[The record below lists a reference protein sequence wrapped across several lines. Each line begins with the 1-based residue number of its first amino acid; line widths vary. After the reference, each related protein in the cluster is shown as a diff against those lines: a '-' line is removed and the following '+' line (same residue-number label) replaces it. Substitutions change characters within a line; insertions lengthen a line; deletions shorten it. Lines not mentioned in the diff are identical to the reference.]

1 MILFGKVGRGCEEN
15 GQHSFTLL
23 YCNLP
28 GQIKASQKISVRV
41 VGDQAH
47 IQARSSKI
55 TGQKHYNL
63 RQLSC

>member
-1 MILFGKVGRGCEEN
+1 MILFGTLGRGWEEN

-28 GQIKASQKISVRV
+28 GQTKASQKISVWV

-47 IQARSSKI
+47 IQA
-55 TGQKHYNL
+55 
-63 RQLSC
+63 